1 MFILVIESLV
11 FAVYSILSSFSNFL
25 SSPFLVLLNE
35 TNKIPVLAAFFL
47 GIMGALAPCQLTGN
61 ISAITY
67 YGNKS
72 LQTREQWIETSFFV
86 FGKIVVYSF
95 LGLAVWII
103 GKQFQTNITHFFA
116 ASRKLM
122 GPFILFIGFFLLGI
136 FKLNW
141 ISRLT
146 SLIPQGKGG
155 GLWGSFLMGISF
167 SIAFC
172 PTMFVLFFLTLMP
185 IVLNSSYG
193 AILPTIFAIGTSL
206 PLIVF
211 MFIIW
216 FIGMDG
222 VLMKKSRKLGEIVQK
237 SAGVLLM
244 IIGLLDTITYWG
256 N

>member
-1 MFILVIESLV
+1 MYSL
-11 FAVYSILSSFSNFL
+11 LSAISNFL

-35 TNKIPVLAAFFL
+35 TTKIPILAAFLL
-47 GIMGALAPCQLTGN
+47 GLIGALAPCQLTGN

-72 LQTREQWIETSFFV
+72 LQTKEQWLETLCFILGKMIV
-86 FGKIVVYSF
+86 FSS
-95 LGLAVWII
+95 LGLAVWLI
-103 GKQFQTNITHFFA
+103 GHPFQTKITHFFELF
-116 ASRKLM
+116 RKLM
-122 GPFILFIGFFLLGI
+122 GPFIIFIGLFLIGL

-141 ISRLT
+141 ISIMT
-146 SLIPQGKGG
+146 SHITQKDGR

-193 AILPTIFAIGTSL
+193 AILPLIFAIGTSL

-216 FIGMDG
+216 FIGIDG
-222 VLMKKSRKLGEIVQK
+222 VLLKKSRKLGAIVQK
-237 SAGVLLM
+237 CAGIFLI